1 MPSPSSD
8 TVIPV
13 QSSAKSRSR
22 RGRSSFTLLSCQ
34 GDASRHRRSRR
45 GRQVD
50 RGARRRARARL
61 HVPRLGGD
69 VPRRRAGRR
78 PRPGQP
84 AHRLR
89 RRPRAPRRRGR
100 LRGDPHARGLRPR
113 LAPRGRPGGAGR
125 DGRQAARAARA
136 RRLGRR
142 GTRHRH
148 GRRPGRRLQ
157 GLADRQ
163 PRGARPAPRPAARRG
178 RRAGRARPQPRSQ
191 PDGRRRRR
199 RRGRHDRPDDRRGR
213 RPPRRPGA
221 RMKVAVV
228 GYPNVG
234 KSSLVNRLSGS
245 RTAVVHERSGITRDR
260 NEIPCEWDGRRFTL
274 IDTGGMDFL
283 DPDPISG
290 SIREQAQA
298 ALADAQVAVLVV
310 DARGGLRPGDEELAD
325 LLRRWR
331 GGPVIVAANKVD
343 SAPDIPSAAE
353 FYALGLGE
361 PLAVSAT
368 QGLGTG
374 DLLDRVVELLPAEEE
389 AADEAD
395 DAVRLAIV
403 GRPNVGKSTLVNR
416 LLGSE
421 RVIVSE
427 VAGTT
432 RDAIDLP
439 LEVDGRRVILVDTA
453 GLRRQAKVQDSVEY
467 YTTLRSQR
475 AVERADVALVVCDA
489 HDGITSQDMRIAEL
503 AMQEGTA
510 TALVL
515 NKWDVAAMDE
525 SDLDHERARAAQK
538 LRLRPKVLTA
548 SALTGRNVGRVVS
561 EAIALGDRMH
571 NRIPT
576 PQLNRFL
583 SELVQE
589 RQPPAKQGH
598 RLKLLYMAQIGT
610 APPRFAVQ
618 VNSRQRVT
626 RDYAYFLENR
636 LRARF
641 GMDGVPLVIDFNERG
656 SGRRAPAAE
665 RAGGRAGRVPRYP

>member
-1 MPSPSSD
+1 
-8 TVIPV
+8 
-13 QSSAKSRSR
+13 
-22 RGRSSFTLLSCQ
+22 
-34 GDASRHRRSRR
+34 
-45 GRQVD
+45 
-50 RGARRRARARL
+50 
-61 HVPRLGGD
+61 
-69 VPRRRAGRR
+69 
-78 PRPGQP
+78 
-84 AHRLR
+84 
-89 RRPRAPRRRGR
+89 
-100 LRGDPHARGLRPR
+100 
-113 LAPRGRPGGAGR
+113 
-125 DGRQAARAARA
+125 
-136 RRLGRR
+136 
-142 GTRHRH
+142 
-148 GRRPGRRLQ
+148 
-157 GLADRQ
+157 
-163 PRGARPAPRPAARRG
+163 
-178 RRAGRARPQPRSQ
+178 
-191 PDGRRRRR
+191 
-199 RRGRHDRPDDRRGR
+199 
-213 RPPRRPGA
+213 
-221 RMKVAVV
+221 MKVAIL

-245 RTAVVHERSGITRDR
+245 RTAVVHERAGITRDR
-260 NEIPCEWDGRRFTL
+260 NEIACEWNGRRFTL

-283 DPDPISG
+283 DPDPIAG

-310 DARGGLRPGDEELAD
+310 DARAGLRPGDEELAD

-331 GGPVIVAANKVD
+331 GPVVVAANKID
-343 SAPDIPSAAE
+343 SAADVPLAAE

-361 PLAVSAT
+361 PLPVSAA

-374 DLLDRVVELLPAEEE
+374 DLLDRMVELLPDAEDEEE
-389 AADEAD
+389 D
-395 DAVRLAIV
+395 DDVIRLAIV

-421 RVIVSE
+421 RVIVSD

-439 LEVDGRRVILVDTA
+439 LEVDGRKVILVDTA
-453 GLRRQAKVQDSVEY
+453 GLRRQAKVADAVEY

-489 HDGITSQDMRIAEL
+489 HDGITSQDLRIAEL

-525 SDLDHERARAAQK
+525 ADLEHERARVAQK

-548 SALTGRNVGRVVS
+548 SALTGRNVGRVLGA
-561 EAIALGDRMH
+561 AIALGDRMR

-576 PQLNRFL
+576 PELNRFL

-598 RLKLLYMAQIGT
+598 RLKLLYMAQIGV

-656 SGRRAPAAE
+656 SGRRAPAAD